1 VRRRWTAPLGFLVI
15 TCLLGGCA
23 GSAAPAKSTTNLG
36 YEIAVGHVP
45 GLGSVLVDGSAMT
58 LYLYVP
64 DHQGASKCA
73 KVCEVL
79 WPPLI
84 ALDGK
89 QSAQF
94 GPGIDPALVGSIRR
108 AGGLL
113 QVTYNGWPLY
123 RWRLETAPG
132 EASGEG
138 DDMGLWYAVSP
149 TGVAVR

>member
-1 VRRRWTAPLGFLVI
+1 VI
-15 TCLLGGCA
+15 ICLLGGCA
-23 GSAAPAKSTTNLG
+23 ASTVPARSPTNLG
-36 YEIAVGHVP
+36 DEIAVGQVP

-58 LYLYVP
+58 VYLYVP
-64 DHQGASKCA
+64 DHRGVSRCTRVCA
-73 KVCEVL
+73 VE

-84 ALDGK
+84 SFGGK
-89 QSAQF
+89 RGARF
-94 GPGIDPALVGSIRR
+94 GPGIDSALVGSIRR

-123 RWRLETAPG
+123 RFGLEAGPG